1 MCVYKGAN
9 MKKRLPFSVLT
20 LVLAASFSPSIFAA
34 QPKQSDAA
42 QQALKKAQGVLKQLN
57 EEKATLE
64 TEKKTL
70 ADEKA
75 ALQTQIEKLEGA
87 LKQIPTLQSEIAT
100 QKSAA
105 DSLRNS
111 NGALSSQ
118 LSRSQ
123 ANERELNKK
132 LQETIAQAKLIQND
146 NQLLVSAVQE
156 RERFIG
162 QCSEK
167 NRNVIAVAN
176 ELTTKFQS
184 KSFFEKLAEVE
195 PFTGIGKVETQNTL
209 QDYQFKLEDLKVT
222 AWKSETNS
230 H

>member
-1 MCVYKGAN
+1 
-9 MKKRLPFSVLT
+9 MKNSFQFSILT
-20 LVLAASFSPSIFAA
+20 LMLTVIFSPSIFAT

-57 EEKATLE
+57 EEKAALE

-75 ALQTQIEKLEGA
+75 VLQMQVEKLESA
-87 LKQIPTLQSEIAT
+87 LKQIPSLQSEIAT

-123 ANERELNKK
+123 ANEHELNKK
-132 LQETIAQAKLIQND
+132 LQETVAQAKLIQND

-156 RERFIG
+156 RERWIG
-162 QCSEK
+162 RCDEK
-167 NRNVIAVAN
+167 NRDVIHAGN
-176 ELTTKFQS
+176 ELMTKYQN

-195 PFTGIGKVETQNTL
+195 PFTGIGKIETQNTL

-222 AWKSETNS
+222 AWKSEINS
-230 H
+230 R

>member
-1 MCVYKGAN
+1 
-9 MKKRLPFSVLT
+9 MKNSFQFSILT
-20 LVLAASFSPSIFAA
+20 LMLAVIFSPPMFAA

-57 EEKATLE
+57 EEKAALE

-70 ADEKA
+70 SDEKA
-75 ALQTQIEKLEGA
+75 ALQTQVEKLESA
-87 LKQIPTLQSEIAT
+87 LKQLSPLQAEVVA
-100 QKSAA
+100 QKSAV

-132 LQETIAQAKLIQND
+132 LQETVAQAKLIQND

-156 RERFIG
+156 RERWIG
-162 QCSEK
+162 RCDEK
-167 NRNVIAVAN
+167 NRDVIHAAN
-176 ELTTKFQS
+176 ELTTKYQN
-184 KSFFEKLAEVE
+184 KSFLEKLSEVE
-195 PFTGIGKVETQNTL
+195 PFTGIGNVEMENTEQN
-209 QDYQFKLEDLKVT
+209 YQFKLEDLKVT
-222 AWKSETNS
+222 AFEKETTAPR
-230 H
+230 

>member
-1 MCVYKGAN
+1 
-9 MKKRLPFSVLT
+9 MKNSFQFSVLT
-20 LVLAASFSPSIFAA
+20 LMLAATFSPPTFAT
-34 QPKQSDAA
+34 QPKQSDAS

-57 EEKATLE
+57 EEKAALE
-64 TEKKTL
+64 TDKKTL

-75 ALQTQIEKLEGA
+75 ALQTQVEKLESA
-87 LKQIPTLQSEIAT
+87 LKQIPSLQSEIAT

-111 NGALSSQ
+111 NGTLSSQ

-123 ANERELNKK
+123 ENERELNKK
-132 LQETIAQAKLIQND
+132 LQETVAQAKLIQND

-156 RERFIG
+156 RERFIN

-167 NRNVIAVAN
+167 NRAVIVAAN
-176 ELTTKFQS
+176 ELSTKYQS
-184 KSFFEKLAEVE
+184 KSFFEKFSEAE
-195 PFTGIGKVETQNTL
+195 PFTGIGNVETQNTL

-222 AWKSETNS
+222 SWNFDGKKANY
-230 H
+230 

>member
-1 MCVYKGAN
+1 
-9 MKKRLPFSVLT
+9 MKNSFQFSILT
-20 LVLAASFSPSIFAA
+20 LVLVAIFSPPMFAA

-57 EEKATLE
+57 EEKTALE
-64 TEKKTL
+64 AEKKML
-70 ADEKA
+70 SDEKA
-75 ALQTQIEKLEGA
+75 ALQMQVEKLESA
-87 LKQIPTLQSEIAT
+87 LKQLSPLQAEVAA

-132 LQETIAQAKLIQND
+132 LQETVAQAKLIQND

-156 RERFIG
+156 RERWIG
-162 QCSEK
+162 RCDEK
-167 NRNVIAVAN
+167 NRDVIHAAN
-176 ELTTKFQS
+176 ELTTKYQN
-184 KSFFEKLAEVE
+184 KSFLEKLSEVE
-195 PFTGIGKVETQNTL
+195 PFTGIGNVEVENTVQN
-209 QDYQFKLEDLKVT
+209 YQFKLEDLKVT
-222 AWKSETNS
+222 AFEKETTVP

>member
-1 MCVYKGAN
+1 MQN
-9 MKKRLPFSVLT
+9 SFQFSVLT
-20 LVLAASFSPSIFAA
+20 LVLAASFSPSTFAA

-57 EEKATLE
+57 EEKAALE
-64 TEKKTL
+64 AEKKTL
-70 ADEKA
+70 VDEKA
-75 ALQTQIEKLEGA
+75 ALQAQVEKLESA
-87 LKQIPTLQSEIAT
+87 LKQIPALQSEIAT
-100 QKSAA
+100 HKSAA

-132 LQETIAQAKLIQND
+132 LQDTVAQAKLIQND

-167 NRNVIAVAN
+167 NRDVIAAAN
-176 ELTTKFQS
+176 EISAKVQN

-230 H
+230 R